1 MGYPPVAIVLLL
13 HKAFERI
20 VYYGTNQSVRQYLI
34 AILKWSK
41 DHANAFQQG
50 VSALYWGCAI
60 LGGYLADEK
69 LGKLKTAMMMGV
81 VLLVGNFFI
90 YMSSAFGVAAML
102 FIGAI
107 MWAIGGGMM
116 MPAVT
121 GYAGDQVKNNPAGTE
136 CFYNVW
142 FMAIQGA
149 VAVYPLMDYMLSRGL
164 FTLFFLVLAC
174 TISFA
179 VLLLLLF
186 SWNANHEAPSP
197 TQMIQALRLICCG
210 RDAEFD
216 FSMAN
221 DELEKRAKTVKKA
234 YGVFICMFFWGV
246 SANCVQNYF
255 HSQAEMMVSPSWW
268 SANLQLCF
276 DGPPQILIVPMI
288 YFVKKMLAERGYTIS
303 HQKVIFSGLL
313 VSVLTF
319 GYSTVLQLFIHSGK
333 KLSVFIQLP
342 IWFFNAYVEST
353 VYAYGLDF
361 AFSVAH
367 PSMKSMILA
376 FFYAAIGI
384 GVLCGGFIFMF
395 FAAYLPFGSGNN
407 AMYQS
412 IVFMAINFTNVILF
426 FCCADWTPIPPKS
439 EDLEEQKSTRHS
451 EDFAALA

>member
-1 MGYPPVAIVLLL
+1 MAYPPVAFVLLL
-13 HKAFERI
+13 HKLIERI
-20 VYYGTNQSVRQYLI
+20 VYYGTNQSVRQYLST
-34 AILKWSK
+34 ILKWSK
-41 DHANAFQQG
+41 DHANALQQC

-60 LGGYLADEK
+60 LGGYLSDEK
-69 LGKLKTAMMMGV
+69 FGKLKTAMMMGI
-81 VLLVGNFFI
+81 VLIAGNFFI
-90 YMSSAFGVAAML
+90 FMSSAFGVAALL

-136 CFYNVW
+136 CFYNIW
-142 FMAIQGA
+142 FMVLQGS
-149 VAVYPLMDYMLSRGL
+149 VVIYPLMDFMLKSGQ
-164 FTLFFLVLAC
+164 FTYFFLILAC
-174 TISFA
+174 AISFA
-179 VLLLLLF
+179 VPLLLVF
-186 SWNANHEAPSP
+186 SWSANHEAPSS

-210 RDAEFD
+210 KDAD
-216 FSMAN
+216 STDN
-221 DELEKRAKTVKKA
+221 DDLESRAKTIKKA
-234 YGVFICMFFWGV
+234 YGIFICMFFWGV

-255 HSQAEMMVSPSWW
+255 HAQAEMLVSPSWW

-276 DGPPQILIVPMI
+276 DGPPQILIVPTI
-288 YFVKKMLAERGYTIS
+288 YFVKKMLSARGYIIS

-319 GYSTVLQLFIHSGK
+319 GYSTVLQLFINGGN

-361 AFSVAH
+361 SFSVAH
-367 PSMKSMILA
+367 PSMKSLILA

-395 FAAYLPFGSGNN
+395 FATYLPFDKGNN

-412 IVFMAINFTNVILF
+412 IIFMAINFMNVVVF
-426 FCCADWTPIPPKS
+426 FFCADWTPVEPKS
-439 EDLEEQKSTRHS
+439 EEDIENKVSTRHS
-451 EDFAALA
+451 QDFAALA